1 MFRKDELRKFGIS
14 CILPKLVNAG
24 QTPPRV
30 NGIKIEKSQ
39 DGKIILDANV
49 IYIGDCEIVLDLH
62 LAPVKKPL
70 SLILKNVSFDGTLRV
85 QIEPS
90 IEGSC
95 ALQGIEVNNLKYLTT
110 V

>member
-62 LAPVKKPL
+62 LAAPVKKPL
-70 SLILKNVSFDGTLRV
+70 SVSLKNISFDGTLRV

-90 IEGSC
+90 MDGSC
-95 ALQGIEVNNLKYLTT
+95 ALQGIEVNNLK
-110 V
+110 